1 MYAGSSTSLLNLA
14 GGPEAAEPTGK
25 ARAITEPSSGSQPKP
40 TAILRET
47 ARQTL
52 QVEPPDQ
59 GSEPR
64 SPMAPKGACVV
75 CGSAP
80 DLASESMR
88 VIEGQVRGAATDDAA
103 LVEPVHCDFP

>member
-14 GGPEAAEPTGK
+14 GGPEAVEPTGK

-64 SPMAPKGACVV
+64 SPMAPKGAFGVAGEKPKACVL
-75 CGSAP
+75 SKAK
-80 DLASESMR
+80 S
-88 VIEGQVRGAATDDAA
+88 AA
-103 LVEPVHCDFP
+103 LPQTTPPWLSPFTAT